1 MFKSILVGSVVLVA
15 SLVVNSKGM
24 YEASVAREA
33 SNVAV
38 VPVEGSVE
46 YYEAIL
52 AESQLRRA
60 EEYHRAWE
68 SVGFQCTNDN
78 PCSEE

>member
-1 MFKSILVGSVVLVA
+1 MLKSILVGSVVLGA
-15 SLVVNSKGM
+15 LLVVNSKAV
-24 YEASVAREA
+24 YEASVARER

-38 VPVEGSVE
+38 VPKEDSVE

-60 EEYHRAWE
+60 EEYYRAWE

>member
-1 MFKSILVGSVVLVA
+1 MLKSILVGSVVLVA
-15 SLVVNSKGM
+15 SLVVNSKSM
-24 YEASVAREA
+24 YDASVAREA

-38 VPVEGSVE
+38 VPVEDSAE

-60 EEYHRAWE
+60 EEQYMIWE
-68 SVGFQCTNDN
+68 KYGYQCTDGN
-78 PCSEE
+78 PCAID

>member
-1 MFKSILVGSVVLVA
+1 MLKSILVGSVVLGA
-15 SLVVNSKGM
+15 LLVVNSKSM
-24 YEASVAREA
+24 YDASVAREA

-38 VPVEGSVE
+38 VPVEDSVE